1 MSVDRCRLSLT
12 SLSQPKFVD
21 SSKSSLSKTHQPQV
35 RCLLPSP
42 DGYVLADDPMCQLP
56 MRLRRTEAGQAS
68 DPCLS
73 YGQYFSAIRDIISR
87 DTYGPLVDAAAR
99 QLAEDIS
106 LSDIEQILIYAEK
119 HGSDYHPARI
129 EVSVNDACAAFVMNV
144 AVTARGKDR
153 LCREFDVLKHLNDK
167 YDFSFLPQTY
177 FQGEAFCSAGR
188 DGGSILMF
196 LADWFKGYHEFHLSI
211 DENHGLQK
219 LVVWDAVKG
228 HQCLPPSQARQVY
241 SQAAKMMTLYYDIET
256 FEQIFPWHH
265 AAGDFVVKTQDK
277 SLDVRLVTARQYAP
291 MLGSSE
297 GVSVH
302 EALLFFLLNLSVRMR
317 LDRLDGVGAVAWA
330 DDDCVEATVGGLVE
344 GLWTREQQGVID
356 GNFVEGFL
364 RFCRSLAKN
373 DLSDGC
379 HALIDACDPSA
390 PDIPVIR
397 SRLESHVRKLHT
409 ALHKFRLVDSSPRKH
424 GK

>member
-1 MSVDRCRLSLT
+1 LRGADRST
-12 SLSQPKFVD
+12 SFVD
-21 SSKSSLSKTHQPQV
+21 SSKSSLIKAREPQV

-56 MRLRRTEAGQAS
+56 LRLRRTEAGQAS
-68 DPCLS
+68 DSCLS
-73 YGQYFSAIRDIISR
+73 YGRYFRAIRDVISR
-87 DTYGPLVDAAAR
+87 DTYRPLVDATAR
-99 QLAEDIS
+99 QLEEDIS
-106 LSDIEQILIYAEK
+106 LADIEQILIYAEK

-129 EVSVNDACAAFVMNV
+129 EVSVDDACAAFVMNV
-144 AVTARGKDR
+144 AVTARGMDR

-177 FQGEAFCSAGR
+177 FRGEAFCSAGR
-188 DGGSILMF
+188 DGGSMLMF

-219 LVVWDAVKG
+219 LVVWDVVKG
-228 HQCLPPSQARQVY
+228 HQYLSPSQARQVY
-241 SQAAKMMTLYYDIET
+241 RQAAKVMTLYYDIET

-291 MLGSSE
+291 MLGRSE
-297 GVSVH
+297 EISVH
-302 EALLFFLLNLSVRMR
+302 EALLSFLLNLSVRMR

-330 DDDCVEATVGGLVE
+330 DEDCVQATVGGFIE
-344 GLWTREQQGVID
+344 GLWTREQQGIID
-356 GNFVEGFL
+356 GSFVDGFL
-364 RFCRSLAKN
+364 RFCRSLAQN

-390 PDIPVIR
+390 PDMPVIR
-397 SRLESHVRKLHT
+397 THLESHVRELHT
-409 ALHKFRLVDSSPRKH
+409 ALHKFRLGDFSPRES

>member
-1 MSVDRCRLSLT
+1 
-12 SLSQPKFVD
+12 
-21 SSKSSLSKTHQPQV
+21 
-35 RCLLPSP
+35 LPSP
-42 DGYVLADDPMCQLP
+42 DGYLLADAPLCQVPL
-56 MRLRRTEAGQAS
+56 RLARTEAGQAS
-68 DPCLS
+68 DFSLTYS
-73 YGQYFSAIRDIISR
+73 QYFSAIRDVISR

-106 LSDIEQILIYAEK
+106 LSDLDEILIYGEK
-119 HGSDYHPARI
+119 HGSDYHPARV
-129 EVSVNDACAAFVMNV
+129 EVAVNNACTAFVMNV

-153 LCREFDVLKHLNDK
+153 LCRELDVLKHLNDK
-167 YDFSFLPQTY
+167 YDFSFLPQVY
-177 FQGEAFCSAGR
+177 FQGEAFCSAGQDR
-188 DGGSILMF
+188 GSMLMF
-196 LADWFKGYHEFHLSI
+196 LADWFKDYHEFHLSI
-211 DENHGLQK
+211 DENDGFQK
-219 LVVWDAVKG
+219 LVVWDTEKG
-228 HQCLPPSQARQVY
+228 HQCLSPLQARQVY
-241 SQAAKMMTLYYDIET
+241 RQAARMMTLYYDIET

-291 MLGSSE
+291 MLGRSQ

-317 LDRLDGVGAVAWA
+317 LDRLDGVGPVAWA

-344 GLWTREQQGVID
+344 GLWTRVQQGGID
-356 GNFVEGFL
+356 RNFVEGFL
-364 RFCRSLAKN
+364 RFCRSLAKD
-373 DLSDGC
+373 DLFDGC

-397 SRLESHVRKLHT
+397 GRLEGHVRKLHA
-409 ALHKFRLVDSSPRKH
+409 ALHKFRLGDSLSRKH

>member
-1 MSVDRCRLSLT
+1 M
-12 SLSQPKFVD
+12 
-21 SSKSSLSKTHQPQV
+21 
-35 RCLLPSP
+35 PSP
-42 DGYVLADDPMCQLP
+42 DGYVLADDPMCHFP
-56 MRLRRTEAGQAS
+56 MRLRRIEAGQAS
-68 DPCLS
+68 DLALGLS
-73 YGQYFSAIRDIISR
+73 YGLYFQAIKDVISR
-87 DTYGPLVDAAAR
+87 NTYGPLVDATAR

-106 LSDIEQILIYAEK
+106 LSDIEEILIYAEK

-129 EVSVNDACAAFVMNV
+129 EVTVHDACAAFVMNV

-153 LCREFDVLKHLNDK
+153 LCREFDVLQHLNSK
-167 YDFSFLPQTY
+167 YSYRFLPQTY
-177 FQGEAFCSAGR
+177 FWGEALY
-188 DGGSILMF
+188 GSGPGENNMLMF
-196 LADWFKGYHEFHLSI
+196 LADWFKGYYEFHLSI
-211 DENHGLQK
+211 DENHGFQK

-228 HQCLPPSQARQVY
+228 HQYFSPLQARQVY
-241 SQAAKMMTLYYDIET
+241 NQAAKMMTLYYDIET

-291 MLGSSE
+291 MVGRSE

-330 DDDCVEATVGGLVE
+330 DDDCVEATVEGFIE
-344 GLWTREQQGVID
+344 GLWTREQQGIIKGD
-356 GNFVEGFL
+356 FAEGFL
-364 RFCRSLAKN
+364 RFCRFLAQK
-373 DLSDGC
+373 DLSDRS
-379 HALIDACDPSA
+379 HSLINACDPSA

-397 SRLESHVRKLHT
+397 CRLEGHVRKLHA
-409 ALHKFRLVDSSPRKH
+409 ALHKFRLGDSSPRKH